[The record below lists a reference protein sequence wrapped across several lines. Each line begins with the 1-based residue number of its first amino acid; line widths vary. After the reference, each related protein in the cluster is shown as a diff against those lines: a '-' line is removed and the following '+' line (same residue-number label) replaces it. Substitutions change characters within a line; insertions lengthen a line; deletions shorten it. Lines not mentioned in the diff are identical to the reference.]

1 MIAIAFLVAAFLL
14 VGGAVVAAAFTGGRR
29 RTDSAGP
36 SRGASRLIY
45 TGVAVVCIGIGLGL
59 PLLLLINN
67 AADADRT
74 AVGGVDLTAT
84 QAKGR
89 ELFAG
94 NCATCHTLQAS
105 NSVGV
110 TGPNLDVLRPAAGL
124 VENAILVG
132 RARGAGNMPVGLLTG
147 DDAKAVADYVAAVAG
162 RGHVQITD
170 PGSAAKTTA
179 PAVPAAPAAPPAPAA
194 TTPTTPTTP
203 APPAAPASGDS
214 SQASAAGKAVFTANC
229 ASCHTL
235 KSADATGQVGPN
247 LDTLKPDAARVSKQV
262 INGGG
267 AMPAFKGQLTDKQ
280 IADVAAFVAATAGS

>member
-1 MIAIAFLVAAFLL
+1 MIKVALLVAVFLL
-14 VGGAVVAAAFTGGRR
+14 VGFVVVAAAFTGGRR
-29 RTDSAGP
+29 RSSSAGP
-36 SRGASRLIY
+36 SRGASRLLY

-59 PLLLLINN
+59 PLFLLINN

-74 AVGGVDLTAT
+74 TAGGVDLTAT

-89 ELFAG
+89 ELFAS

-162 RGHVQITD
+162 RGHVQITA
-170 PGSAAKTTA
+170 PGSAATTTT
-179 PAVPAAPAAPPAPAA
+179 PAAPAAPAAPAV

-203 APPAAPASGDS
+203 AAPAAPAAGGS

-235 KSADATGQVGPN
+235 KSDNATGQVGPN
-247 LDTLKPDAARVSKQV
+247 LDTLKPDAGTVSKQV
-262 INGGG
+262 LNGGG
-267 AMPAFKGQLTDKQ
+267 GMPPFKGQLTDKQ

>member
-1 MIAIAFLVAAFLL
+1 MTAIAVLVAAFLL
-14 VGGAVVAAAFTGGRR
+14 VGLAVVAAAFTGGRR
-29 RTDSAGP
+29 RTSSAGP
-36 SRGASRLIY
+36 SRGASRLLY
-45 TGVAVVCIGIGLGL
+45 TGVAIVCIGIGLGL

-74 AVGGVDLTAT
+74 TAGGVNLTAT

-89 ELFAG
+89 ELFAA

-132 RARGAGNMPVGLLTG
+132 RARGSGNMPVGLLTG

-162 RGHVQITD
+162 HGHVQITA
-170 PGSAAKTTA
+170 PGSAKQTTTPSA
-179 PAVPAAPAAPPAPAA
+179 PVTPAVPAAPAA
-194 TTPTTPTTP
+194 TTP
-203 APPAAPASGDS
+203 AAPAAPASGGS
-214 SQASAAGKAVFTANC
+214 SQASAAGKQVFTANC

-235 KSADATGQVGPN
+235 KSDNASGQVGPN
-247 LDTLKPDAARVSKQV
+247 LDTLKPDLATVSHQV
-262 INGGG
+262 MNGGG
-267 AMPAFKGQLTDKQ
+267 GMPPFKGQLTDKQ

>member
-14 VGGAVVAAAFTGGRR
+14 VGFAVVAAAFTGGRR
-29 RTDSAGP
+29 GTKSTGP
-36 SRGASRLIY
+36 SRGASRLLY
-45 TGVAVVCIGIGLGL
+45 TGVAIVCVGIGLGL

-74 AVGGVDLTAT
+74 TVGGVDLTAT

-89 ELFAG
+89 ELFAS

-132 RARGAGNMPVGLLTG
+132 RAQGNGNMPVGLLTG

-162 RGHVQITD
+162 RGHIQITE
-170 PGSAAKTTA
+170 PGSATQTSTSTT
-179 PAVPAAPAAPPAPAA
+179 PATSTPAA
-194 TTPTTPTTP
+194 TTPTTTSTTP
-203 APPAAPASGDS
+203 AASSGGGS
-214 SQASAAGKAVFTANC
+214 SQASAAGKAVFTASC

-235 KSADATGQVGPN
+235 KSDNATGQAGPN
-247 LDTLKPDAARVSKQV
+247 LDTLKPDAATVAKQV

-267 AMPAFKGQLTDKQ
+267 GMPPFKGQLTDKQ
-280 IADVAAFVAATAGS
+280 IADVAAFVAATAGG

>member
-14 VGGAVVAAAFTGGRR
+14 VGGAVVAAAFAGGRR
-29 RTDSAGP
+29 RTSSAGP
-36 SRGASRLIY
+36 SRGASRLLY
-45 TGVAVVCIGIGLGL
+45 TGVAIVCVGIGLGL

-89 ELFAG
+89 ELFAS

-132 RARGAGNMPVGLLTG
+132 RARGAGNMPVGLVTG

-162 RGHVQITD
+162 RGHVQITA
-170 PGSAAKTTA
+170 PGSATTTA
-179 PAVPAAPAAPPAPAA
+179 PATPTTPAAPAAPAA
-194 TTPTTPTTP
+194 TTPTTPAT
-203 APPAAPASGDS
+203 PAAPSSGGS
-214 SQASAAGKAVFTANC
+214 SQASAAGKTVFTANC

-235 KSADATGQVGPN
+235 KSAGASGQVGPN
-247 LDTLKPDAARVSKQV
+247 LDTLKPDAATVTKQV
-262 INGGG
+262 LNGGG
-267 AMPAFKGQLTDKQ
+267 GMPPFKGQLTDKQ
-280 IADVAAFVAATAGS
+280 IADVALFVAATAGS

>member
-29 RTDSAGP
+29 RSSSAGP
-36 SRGASRLIY
+36 SRGASRLLY

-74 AVGGVDLTAT
+74 TVGGVDLTAT

-89 ELFAG
+89 ELFASS
-94 NCATCHTLQAS
+94 CATCHTLQAS

-162 RGHVQITD
+162 RGHVQITA
-170 PGSAAKTTA
+170 PGSAVATPTT
-179 PAVPAAPAAPPAPAA
+179 PAAPAAPAAP
-194 TTPTTPTTP
+194 TPTTP
-203 APPAAPASGDS
+203 ATPAAPAAPASGGS
-214 SQASAAGKAVFTANC
+214 SQASAAGKQVFTANC

-235 KSADATGQVGPN
+235 KSDNASGQVGPN
-247 LDTLKPDAARVSKQV
+247 LDTLKPDLATVSRQV
-262 INGGG
+262 MSGGG

>member
-14 VGGAVVAAAFTGGRR
+14 IGGAVVAASFMGGRR
-29 RTDSAGP
+29 RTSSAGP
-36 SRGASRLIY
+36 SRGASRLLY
-45 TGVAVVCIGIGLGL
+45 TGVAVVCVGIGLAL
-59 PLLLLINN
+59 PLYLLINN

-74 AVGGVDLTAT
+74 SVGGVDLTAT

-89 ELFAG
+89 ELFAS

-132 RARGAGNMPVGLLTG
+132 RAQGNGNMPVGLLTG

-162 RGHVQITD
+162 RGHVQITA
-170 PGSAAKTTA
+170 PGSAKETTTSA
-179 PAVPAAPAAPPAPAA
+179 TPAAPATPAPAA
-194 TTPTTPTTP
+194 TTTTAP
-203 APPAAPASGDS
+203 ATPAAPASGGS

-235 KSADATGQVGPN
+235 KSDNATGQVGPN
-247 LDTLKPDAARVSKQV
+247 LDTLKPGAAIVAKQV
-262 INGGG
+262 AAGGG
-267 AMPAFKGQLTDKQ
+267 GMPAFKGQLTDKQ
-280 IADVAAFVAATAGS
+280 IADVAAFVAATAGT

>member
-14 VGGAVVAAAFTGGRR
+14 IGGAVVAASFMGGRR
-29 RTDSAGP
+29 RTSSAGP
-36 SRGASRLIY
+36 SRGASRLLY
-45 TGVAVVCIGIGLGL
+45 TGVAVVCVGIGLGL
-59 PLLLLINN
+59 PLFLLINN

-74 AVGGVDLTAT
+74 SVGGVDLTAT

-89 ELFAG
+89 ELFAS

-132 RARGAGNMPVGLLTG
+132 RAQGNGNMPSGLLTG
-147 DDAKAVADYVAAVAG
+147 DDAKAVADYVAGVAG
-162 RGHVQITD
+162 RGHVQITA
-170 PGSAAKTTA
+170 PGSAKGTTTSA
-179 PAVPAAPAAPPAPAA
+179 TPAAPAAPATPAPAA
-194 TTPTTPTTP
+194 TTP
-203 APPAAPASGDS
+203 AKPAAPAGGGS

-235 KSADATGQVGPN
+235 KSDDATGQVGPN
-247 LDTLKPDAARVSKQV
+247 LDTLKPNAATVSKQV

-267 AMPAFKGQLTDKQ
+267 GMPPFKGQLTAKQ

>member
-14 VGGAVVAAAFTGGRR
+14 IGGAVVAASFMGGRR
-29 RTDSAGP
+29 RTSSAGP
-36 SRGASRLIY
+36 SRGASRLLY
-45 TGVAVVCIGIGLGL
+45 TGVAIVCVGIGLGL

-74 AVGGVDLTAT
+74 TVGGVDLTAT

-89 ELFAG
+89 ELFAS

-132 RARGAGNMPVGLLTG
+132 RAQGNGNMPVGLLTG

-162 RGHVQITD
+162 RGRIQITE
-170 PGSAAKTTA
+170 PGSAKGTTTA
-179 PAVPAAPAAPPAPAA
+179 TTPAAPAAPAA
-194 TTPTTPTTP
+194 TTPTTPAT
-203 APPAAPASGDS
+203 PAAPASGGS
-214 SQASAAGKAVFTANC
+214 SQASAAGKQVFTENC

-247 LDTLKPDAARVSKQV
+247 LDTLKPNAATVSQKVQ
-262 INGGG
+262 NGGG
-267 AMPAFKGQLTDKQ
+267 GMPPFKGQLTDKQ